1 MKPLLFLHSVAVALL
16 FLVGCA
22 FVLWIGLWGSPE
34 ENLERRTKRSPLSAR
49 SPNTFRAL
57 LTLPG
62 GQRSSN
68 RGSPDMVIRNGGT
81 HVHQRPHNVVQ
92 GGIFWSS
99 ALEVASPVGFLEAQ
113 VDSWMERARASHIV
127 SLEKG
132 CGRSS
137 NRLARFA
144 DGSKAC
150 IRYGINLEQIQGEA
164 FSFYLARL
172 LGIKNVPPLALSR
185 VSANSVQWSPVQ
197 KEVLGSQWPD
207 GSIVSL
213 TPWIDNLTDVV
224 APKALRSEDGR
235 LRPLRADL
243 ENLTQAELLELM
255 QWTDLIVFDYLTAN
269 FDRLVSNLFSLQWDP
284 RVMQRATSNLHKAPN
299 GGLVFID
306 NEAGLVHGY
315 RVRAMWDKYNEP
327 LLRAVCLFR
336 RGTARKILE
345 LHKLRNTASE
355 LQRLYQEHEPLAAD
369 LGPLSE
375 DHAQLLQDR
384 VDLVYKHILL
394 CQAAYS

>member
-1 MKPLLFLHSVAVALL
+1 M
-16 FLVGCA
+16 
-22 FVLWIGLWGSPE
+22 GLAGSPE
-34 ENLERRTKRSPLSAR
+34 ESQERRTKRSHLSAR

-57 LTLPG
+57 LTVPG
-62 GQRSSN
+62 GQRGSN
-68 RGSPDMVIRNGGT
+68 GGSPDMVIKSGGT
-81 HVHQRPHNVVQ
+81 VVNQRPHSVVQ

-99 ALEVASPVGFLEAQ
+99 ALEDASPEGFSDAQ
-113 VDSWMERARASHIV
+113 VGSWVERARTSRII

-132 CGRSS
+132 CGRTS

-150 IRYGINLEQIQGEA
+150 VRYGINPEQIQGET

-185 VSANSVQWSPVQ
+185 VSANSAQWGQVR
-197 KEVLGSQWPD
+197 KDLLGSQWPD

-243 ENLTQAELLELM
+243 ENRTQAELLELM

-284 RVMQRATSNLHKAPN
+284 RVMQRATSNLHKTPN

-327 LLRAVCLFR
+327 LLRSVCLFR
-336 RGTARKILE
+336 RGTAGKILE
-345 LHKLRNTASE
+345 LHKLRNTAYE
-355 LQRLYQEHEPLAAD
+355 LQRLYQEQEPLGVD

-384 VDLVYKHILL
+384 LDLVYKHITL